1 MNRVIKI
8 LLKNLYEVNFVNTI
22 IILISILFL
31 KKYKKNISTKKL
43 PQNPMQ
49 YTLR

>member
-1 MNRVIKI
+1 MSKVIKI
-8 LLKNLYEVNFVNTI
+8 LLKNLYEINFINI
-22 IILISILFL
+22 MIILISIPFL
-31 KKYKKNISTKKL
+31 KKYKKKIGTKKL

>member
-1 MNRVIKI
+1 MSNIIKI
-8 LLKNLYEVNFVNTI
+8 LLKNLYEINFINI
-22 IILISILFL
+22 MIILFSIPFL
-31 KKYKKNISTKKL
+31 KKYKKKISTKKL